1 MATTTRKGSDNKRAK
16 PRRPVVKTS
25 VDEQAQTIAE
35 LRQQLAEALEREK
48 TALKKLQDHDQQL
61 GEALEQ
67 QTGTSAIL
75 RMIAKSPA
83 DIQSVLDTMAEY
95 SARLCGADDAVIRR
109 IEGDFQIPVAHFGS
123 IRLIHDIGVAI
134 PIDLGGL
141 AGRAVRE
148 ARTLHVHD
156 LRDAVAEFPGAREA
170 GIAVGVRTAL
180 AVPLLKDGKLL
191 GIIHIRRL
199 KVRPFT
205 EQQIRLVETFADQ
218 AVIAIENV
226 RLFQELKESLEQQ
239 TATSEILGVIASSP
253 TDIQPVLDVV
263 VENAARLCEASDAQI
278 LRIDGDILRLAAS
291 YGPLPTSQT
300 RPINRQLVSGRAVI
314 DRQTIHVHDITVAE
328 DEFPYTRTLGIPRG
342 IRSFLATPLLCKG
355 DPIGAIVIRRTEVCP
370 FSEKQIALLKI
381 FADQAVI
388 AIENVRLFQELKES
402 LEQQTATSEIL
413 GVIASSPTD
422 IQPVLDTVAQNALR
436 LCDASDALIHR
447 IDGDMVERVAVYG
460 AMPVPETQRRPLS
473 RGSPAGRAMIDR
485 QTIHIHDVAAELTE
499 FPDYKPRQPVTRVR
513 TTLCT
518 PLLREGVAIGV
529 ITIRRKE
536 VRPFTEKQIELLKT
550 FADQAVIAIE
560 NVRLFK
566 EIQERNAEL
575 REALEHQTATA
586 EVLGIISRSPT
597 DVQPVLDA
605 IVESAAKVCGIDDV
619 VLRLRDGNS

>member
-170 GIAVGVRTAL
+170 GIAVGLRTAL

-199 KVRPFT
+199 KVQPFT

-226 RLFQELKESLEQQ
+226 GLFNELKESLEQQ

-253 TDIQPVLDVV
+253 TDLQPVLNVV
-263 VENAARLCEASDAQI
+263 AKNAAQLCDSNDAQI
-278 LRIDGDILRLAAS
+278 VRVEGDMVRKVAS
-291 YGPLPTSQT
+291 YGMMSAGLIAIGESRTIS
-300 RPINRQLVSGRAVI
+300 RDFFAGRAI
-314 DRQTIHVHDITVAE
+314 LDRQT
-328 DEFPYTRTLGIPRG
+328 TLVPDVMAWREVEHPDWGE
-342 IRSFLATPLLCKG
+342 
-355 DPIGAIVIRRTEVCP
+355 VEHRR
-370 FSEKQIALLKI
+370 
-381 FADQAVI
+381 AD
-388 AIENVRLFQELKES
+388 S
-402 LEQQTATSEIL
+402 L
-413 GVIASSPTD
+413 GVRT
-422 IQPVLDTVAQNALR
+422 AL
-436 LCDASDALIHR
+436 A
-447 IDGDMVERVAVYG
+447 
-460 AMPVPETQRRPLS
+460 
-473 RGSPAGRAMIDR
+473 
-485 QTIHIHDVAAELTE
+485 
-499 FPDYKPRQPVTRVR
+499 
-513 TTLCT
+513 T
-518 PLLREGVAIGV
+518 PLLREGIPIGA
-529 ITIRRKE
+529 ITIRRTD
-536 VRPFTEKQIELLKT
+536 VRPFTEKQIALLKT

-566 EIQERNAEL
+566 ELQERKAEL
-575 REALEHQTATA
+575 R
-586 EVLGIISRSPT
+586 
-597 DVQPVLDA
+597 
-605 IVESAAKVCGIDDV
+605 
-619 VLRLRDGNS
+619 